1 MSSIDISY
9 QSAVHAIEIAVLTL
23 TSFNTFAAGLVLVF
37 VVLDNHRYGKRW
49 LGISRE
55 RRAPFFSSIA
65 IVLSQVVFLTREGME
80 MGSVDLSTTEL
91 NSISRCSALNQ
102 LSWYGVWFPLIV
114 LGLRVCL
121 MAGAILLRVRSRLVL

>member
-1 MSSIDISY
+1 M
-9 QSAVHAIEIAVLTL
+9 LTL
-23 TSFNTFAAGLVLVF
+23 TAFNAVAAILVLVF

-55 RRAPFFSSIA
+55 RRAPLFASIA
-65 IVLSQVVFLTREGME
+65 IVLSQVVFLTREALEME
-80 MGSVDLSTTEL
+80 SVDLSTTEL

-114 LGLRVCL
+114 LGVRVSF
-121 MAGAILLRVRSRLVL
+121 MAGAILLRVHSPLCSCSCLV